1 MKIRIG
7 FVSNSSSASFVVSL
21 DKISAKDALR
31 LMAYREQ
38 PEDTSGRTWKDHWN
52 MTVDYDRG
60 VIIGFASM
68 DNEDLGEYL
77 TKHGVDASIFIW
89 DGD

>member
-7 FVSNSSSASFVVSL
+7 FVSNSSSSSFVVSL

-38 PEDTSGRTWKDHWN
+38 PEDASGQTCNDSWS
-52 MTVDYDRG
+52 MTVNYDRG

-68 DNEDLGEYL
+68 DNGDLGEYL
-77 TKHGVDASIFIW
+77 TKYGVNASIFIW
-89 DGD
+89 GGD

>member
-1 MKIRIG
+1 MKIRTG

-38 PEDTSGRTWKDHWN
+38 PADVSGLTCNDHWS

-60 VIIGFASM
+60 VITGFASM
-68 DNEDLGEYL
+68 DNGDIGNYL
-77 TKHGVDASIFIW
+77 TKHGVEASLFIW
-89 DGD
+89 SGD